1 MKKWLP
7 YMIVIAVL
15 LAASFVV
22 PHRTVDPW
30 GLFNPYSLIR
40 ILLALT
46 ALQVF
51 SSLLM
56 SFLRGHHAGLLLG
69 FLGGLISSTALA
81 VSLSNQSQDCSED
94 EARLLSLTYLSA
106 LLGTVVLAAVLSMIG
121 SDQLN
126 WRLQGVF
133 LGPIVVSLWL
143 VVWRARSIQK
153 IQFKP
158 DSIPTLSVKSVLSLG
173 LIIMLF
179 LVFSKVLQ
187 TYLGEVG
194 QYYLTFLTCLFEL
207 HGSIIGNTQ
216 LLQNGTVN
224 AATAGN
230 LFALGILAS
239 YIAKMAIVI
248 VMGSRS
254 FKKRIIKYTGWLSL
268 SLIVAWVFAS
278 AALAF

>member
-1 MKKWLP
+1 MRKWFP
-7 YMIVIAVL
+7 YFIVIAVL
-15 LAASFVV
+15 LIASFVV
-22 PHRTVDPW
+22 PHRTIDPW
-30 GLFNPYSLIR
+30 GLFNPYSLVR

-46 ALQVF
+46 SLQVL

-56 SFLRGHHAGLLLG
+56 SFLRGPHAGLLLG

-81 VSLSNQSQDCSED
+81 LSLSNQSKESSED
-94 EARLLSLTYLSA
+94 ETRLLSLTYLGA
-106 LLGTVVLAAVLSMIG
+106 LLGTVVEAAVLSMIG

-143 VVWRARSIQK
+143 VIWRARSIQK
-153 IQFKP
+153 IQFRP
-158 DSIPTLSVKSVLSLG
+158 DSIPTLSVKSVLFLG

-187 TYLGEVG
+187 TYFGEVG

-216 LLQNGTVN
+216 LLQNGTIS
-224 AATAGN
+224 ASTTGN

-239 YIAKMAIVI
+239 YLAKMIIVI
-248 VMGSRS
+248 VMGSRA
-254 FKKRIIKYTGWLSL
+254 FKRRIIKYTVWLCL
-268 SLIVAWVFAS
+268 SLIVAWMFAS
-278 AALAF
+278 AALVF